1 MMNTGRII
9 EFVENHLTPI
19 IIGVAA
25 TLLALIVLLIALVL
39 GSHHTASEA
48 ARLQKERA
56 LRAVPIEQLFLPESP
71 LMLPEFRKTRER
83 TDKWSV
89 EEVSR
94 WYTVP
99 DSADMKQLREAAA
112 AHLDRIWESIP

>member
-1 MMNTGRII
+1 MNTGRII

-19 IIGVAA
+19 IIVVAA

-39 GSHHTASEA
+39 GSNHSAAEA
-48 ARLQKERA
+48 ARLQNERA

-71 LMLPEFRKTRER
+71 LILPEFRKTRER

-89 EEVSR
+89 EEVAR

-99 DSADMKQLREAAA
+99 DSSDMKQLREAAA